1 MADAFR
7 ERTARLLTDYL
18 EYCARE
24 PGTAARQPSSPEAA
38 VLRCVAAQI
47 REYNVRTLSVYRGFR
62 WNRVELVAWM
72 AQKLL
77 ASPRGPNWYRVAS
90 LLTFAGML
98 LERHPREACGRKKK
112 EGNVSRDCRL
122 LVALLCAQLSGQHR
136 TWLLANGGWVLC
148 SCQVYS
154 NSLGSVT
161 LRIESGEDVLPSQRE
176 PAQKRR
182 AHRRTESDLR

>member
-136 TWLLANGGWVLC
+136 TWLLANGGWVSVGTGGWWAAQDAPTWL
-148 SCQVYS
+148 VPGGIPWGYS
-154 NSLGSVT
+154 VSGPAFSSPGSQ
-161 LRIESGEDVLPSQRE
+161 LSK
-176 PAQKRR
+176 PA
-182 AHRRTESDLR
+182 

>member
-72 AQKLL
+72 AQKKL

-136 TWLLANGGWVLC
+136 TWLLANGGWDGFCLFFQGSLQQTWTRHMVWVFVSYCTAVVLL
-148 SCQVYS
+148 Y
-154 NSLGSVT
+154 LWRK
-161 LRIESGEDVLPSQRE
+161 LL
-176 PAQKRR
+176 
-182 AHRRTESDLR
+182 

>member
-24 PGTAARQPSSPEAA
+24 PGTAPRQPSSPEAA

-98 LERHPREACGRKKK
+98 LERHPREACGRKK

-136 TWLLANGGWVLC
+136 TWLLANGGWVDSFFNAIRYTFPLDSAALQVGAHQPKNFRMKRQPLSC
-148 SCQVYS
+148 ST
-154 NSLGSVT
+154 SLRKG
-161 LRIESGEDVLPSQRE
+161 
-176 PAQKRR
+176 
-182 AHRRTESDLR
+182 